1 MASKKGIAI
10 TAAIVVGVVG
20 ASMLVWFGPQGG
32 DNPGVGQQVTAS
44 NINSFRSDE
53 AFWSIYSRHQ
63 TLADDVNFN
72 YSRWKS
78 GDVDSSRVL
87 RTLSDAKVASA
98 EMRGAFEAA
107 TPTEGWQP
115 SFGHYTEALRSFS
128 SYLDEMERIVRSG
141 NRSSDETALHGFR
154 QDSETHVDLAI
165 DAIPLS
171 PISSN

>member
-1 MASKKGIAI
+1 LASAKGIAI
-10 TAAIVVGVVG
+10 TAAIIVGVVG
-20 ASMLVWFGPQGG
+20 ASMLVWFGPQGD
-32 DNPGVGQQVTAS
+32 DNPGAGQVVTAS

-72 YSRWKS
+72 YGRWKG
-78 GDVDSSRVL
+78 GDIDSTRML

-107 TPTEGWQP
+107 NPSEGWQ
-115 SFGHYTEALRSFS
+115 SSYGHYTEALRSFS
-128 SYLDEMERIVRSG
+128 SYVDEMERIVRSG
-141 NRSSDETALHGFR
+141 DRNPDEAALQGFR
-154 QDSETHVDLAI
+154 QDSEMHINLAT

-171 PISSN
+171 PISAN